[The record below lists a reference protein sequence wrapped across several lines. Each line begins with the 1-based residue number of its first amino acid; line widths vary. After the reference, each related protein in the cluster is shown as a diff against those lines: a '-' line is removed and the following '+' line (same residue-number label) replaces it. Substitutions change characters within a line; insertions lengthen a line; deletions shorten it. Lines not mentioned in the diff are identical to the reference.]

1 VPPLSQH
8 AMAQVA
14 AVAGVHLPGGVP
26 FGVASPDPPTPNFW
40 KHPAVSRSP
49 AASISSRSAS
59 TAALAEAAVAA
70 EATAQQQGKGLL
82 ELTPQRGRKQQGEG
96 AEGEAEED
104 VGSSPGGLMF
114 LMSPV
119 GQTPAPAHRPSAAAA
134 AAAEEQPESKPAAA
148 AAAEDSDAV
157 AAGSS
162 GSPGSSV
169 SYGNVVMGPGG
180 SPVIGGTGRTN
191 SWDLHPAFG
200 RSLSG
205 GRAGGWVVL
214 LTPLTLTVCCAIRMC
229 FTKVCCYS

>member
-8 AMAQVA
+8 AMAQLA
-14 AVAGVHLPGGVP
+14 AVAGGHLPGGVP

-49 AASISSRSAS
+49 AASVSSRSAS
-59 TAALAEAAVAA
+59 TAAVAEAAVAA
-70 EATAQQQGKGLL
+70 EAATQQQQQQQQGEGVGLV
-82 ELTPQRGRKQQGEG
+82 TPERGRKQQGEG
-96 AEGEAEED
+96 ADGEVEED

-119 GQTPAPAHRPSAAAA
+119 GQTPAPADRPAAADTAAAATAAA
-134 AAAEEQPESKPAAA
+134 AAAEEQPENKPAAA
-148 AAAEDSDAV
+148 AAAAEESDAV

-162 GSPGSSV
+162 ASPGSSV

-180 SPVIGGTGRTN
+180 SPIAGGAGPTN

-205 GRAGGWVVL
+205 GRAGG
-214 LTPLTLTVCCAIRMC
+214 
-229 FTKVCCYS
+229 